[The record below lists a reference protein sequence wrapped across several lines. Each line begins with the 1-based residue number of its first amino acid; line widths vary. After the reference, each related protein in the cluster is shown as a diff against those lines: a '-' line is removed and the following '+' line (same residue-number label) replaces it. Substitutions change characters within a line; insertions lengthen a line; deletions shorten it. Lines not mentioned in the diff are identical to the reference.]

1 MISATSA
8 TLNSFCGDYRPPCV
22 LSAILGTGLPGGF
35 REGTSR
41 FGHKKSM
48 TFAKPEETRRTVE
61 GTAGHA
67 KLDFAQGEDYAELYS
82 TVTKLKKR

>member
-1 MISATSA
+1 
-8 TLNSFCGDYRPPCV
+8 
-22 LSAILGTGLPGGF
+22 
-35 REGTSR
+35 
-41 FGHKKSM
+41 M